1 MSGRLDELQGAV
13 ADTVFRND
21 DNGWSVIE
29 IRSRGDLI
37 TVVGAL
43 PALTAGEICLF
54 EGEWVNHPQY
64 GRQFKASR
72 CSIQTPTTLRG
83 IERYLGSG
91 IIKGVGPST
100 ARLIV
105 EHFGHDTLEVLSER
119 PERLREIPG
128 IGKKRCE
135 QISGSFQE
143 QHLLRKTMIF
153 LQTYGLSVGLS
164 EKISKRYKE
173 RAEEVIRR
181 NPYQLIEDIDGV
193 GFLTADRI
201 ALSLGFPESGE
212 DRLRAGL
219 KYVLDEASATG
230 GHTCLPRS
238 RLAQQAA
245 ALLRCETALIETSLS
260 ALLLYKELIAEV
272 IEEEEIIFSPD
283 AHSCEWAIART
294 LVSLNALSQ
303 QMIKAQVTGEIAA
316 FEQREHITF
325 SLTQREALMQAT
337 QSGVLVITGGP
348 GTGKTTLLNCI
359 LHILGDDEGTLLA
372 APTGRAAK
380 RMSEATGREA
390 KTIHRL
396 LEFTPEGGGFSRDRS
411 NPLDCRCLVIDEVS
425 MVDIYLMRSLLRA
438 VREGTRLIL
447 VGDKDQL
454 PSVGPGNVL
463 GDILASGIIP
473 HARLTEVFRQDERS
487 MIVANAHRIN
497 RGEMPLLNA
506 RQGDFFFERS
516 ASPGAAAQT
525 IVELCAS
532 RLPKFLGQPGSER
545 SIQVLSPTK
554 KGECGVHRLNV
565 LLQQALNPGREGAGE
580 ILYNQTIFRLG
591 DKVIHTKNNYLL
603 PWRAPGGQE
612 GQGVFN
618 GDVGRVA
625 AVDAEDRALTVSY
638 DDERRVEYEYAQLEE
653 LELAY
658 CLSVHKSQG
667 SEFEAVVMPA
677 VGGHYLL
684 LNRNLFYTAVT
695 RAKRLLVL
703 VGYEEA
709 IASMVNNN
717 HSRKR
722 HTALALRLGEAQVRA
737 HG

>member
-1 MSGRLDELQGAV
+1 MSERLEELQGAV

-29 IRSRGDLI
+29 LRSQGDLI

-43 PALTAGEICLF
+43 PALATGETCLF
-54 EGEWVNHPQY
+54 AGEWVNHPQY
-64 GRQFKASR
+64 GRQFKAVR

-105 EHFGHDTLEVLSER
+105 EHFGHDTLEVLSEK

-135 QISGSFQE
+135 QISGSYQE
-143 QHLLRKTMIF
+143 QHLLRRTMIF

-181 NPYQLIEDIDGV
+181 NPYQLIEDIEGI

-201 ALSLGFPESGE
+201 ALSLGFPESG
-212 DRLRAGL
+212 DSRLRAGL
-219 KYVLDEASATG
+219 KYVLDEAAATG
-230 GHTCLPRS
+230 GHTCLPRHQLVHQS
-238 RLAQQAA
+238 A
-245 ALLRCETALIETSLS
+245 ALLRCETALIETTLS
-260 ALLLYKELIAEV
+260 TLLLYKELSTEMIEGEEV
-272 IEEEEIIFSPD
+272 IFSPD
-283 AHSCEWAIART
+283 AYMCEWTIARA
-294 LVSLNALSQ
+294 LVSLSAFSQ
-303 QMIKAQVTGEIAA
+303 QMIKVQVTREIAA
-316 FEQREHITF
+316 FEKREHITF

-359 LHILGDDEGTLLA
+359 LHILGDDENTLLA

-390 KTIHRL
+390 RTIHRL

-438 VREGTRLIL
+438 VKEGTRLIL

-463 GDILASGIIP
+463 GDILSSGIIP

-487 MIVANAHRIN
+487 MIVSNAHRIN
-497 RGEMPLLNA
+497 RGEMPVLNA
-506 RQGDFFFERS
+506 REGDFFFERS
-516 ASPGAAAQT
+516 TSPAAAAQT
-525 IVELCAS
+525 IVELCAT
-532 RLPKFLGQPGSER
+532 RLPRFLAQPGSTK
-545 SIQVLSPTK
+545 SIQVLSPTR
-554 KGECGVHRLNV
+554 KGECGVHRLNT
-565 LLQQALNPGREGAGE
+565 LLQQALNPARDEAGE
-580 ILYNQTIFRLG
+580 ILYNQTTFRLG
-591 DKVIHTKNNYLL
+591 DKVIHTKNNYMLS
-603 PWRAPGGQE
+603 WRGHKGQE

-618 GDVGRVA
+618 GDVGYIISA
-625 AVDAEDRALTVSY
+625 DAEGRALTVLY
-638 DDERRVEYEYAQLEE
+638 DDEREVDYEYAQLEE

-667 SEFEAVVMPA
+667 SEFDAVVMPA

-695 RAKRLLVL
+695 RAKKLLVL

-709 IASMVNNN
+709 IAAMVNNS

-722 HTALALRLGEAQVRA
+722 YTALALRLAQAQGQA

>member
-1 MSGRLDELQGAV
+1 MSERLEDLQGTV

-29 IRSRGDLI
+29 IRSQGDII
-37 TVVGAL
+37 TVVGPL
-43 PALTAGEICLF
+43 PALSTGETCLF
-54 EGEWVNHPQY
+54 QGGWVHHPQY
-64 GRQFKASR
+64 GKQFKAKT

-100 ARLIV
+100 AKLIV
-105 EHFGHDTLEVLSER
+105 EHFGHDTLDVLSED
-119 PERLREIPG
+119 PVRLREIPG
-128 IGKKRCE
+128 IGKKRCQ
-135 QISGSFQE
+135 QIADNFQE
-143 QHLLRKTMIF
+143 QHLLRRTMIF

-164 EKISKRYKE
+164 EKISKKYKE

-181 NPYQLIEDIDGV
+181 NPYQLIDDIDGI

-201 ALSLGFPESGE
+201 ALSLGFPESG
-212 DRLRAGL
+212 DRRLCAGI
-219 KYVLDEASATG
+219 KYVLEEASASG
-230 GHTCLPRS
+230 GHTCLPRHL
-238 RLAQQAA
+238 LAQQAA
-245 ALLRCETALIETSLS
+245 SLLRCETALIETNLS
-260 ALLLYKELIAEV
+260 ALLLFKELTAEV
-272 IEEEEIIFSPD
+272 IQDEEVIFSPD
-283 AHSCEWAIART
+283 AYMCEWGIARS
-294 LVSLNALSQ
+294 LVALSAHAQ
-303 QMIKAQVTGEIAA
+303 QMIRAHVTKEITQ
-316 FEQREHITF
+316 FEQREHIAF
-325 SLTQREALMQAT
+325 SPTQREALMQAT

-396 LEFTPEGGGFSRDRS
+396 LEFAPEGGGFSRDRD

-463 GDILASGIIP
+463 GDILSSGMIP
-473 HARLTEVFRQDERS
+473 HARLNEVFRQDERS
-487 MIVANAHRIN
+487 MIVSNAHRIN
-497 RGEMPLLNA
+497 RGEMPVLNT

-516 ASPGAAAQT
+516 RSPAAAAQT
-525 IVELCAS
+525 IVELCAA
-532 RLPKFLGQPGSER
+532 RLPKYLGHENSAR
-545 SIQVLSPTK
+545 NIQVLSPTK
-554 KGECGVHRLNV
+554 KGECGVHRLNT
-565 LLQQALNPGREGAGE
+565 LLQQALNPRKEEENE
-580 ILYNQTIFRLG
+580 ILYNQTSFRLN
-591 DKVIHTKNNYLL
+591 DKVIHTKNNYMLA
-603 PWRAPGGQE
+603 WRGQGGLE
-612 GQGVFN
+612 GLGVFN
-618 GDVGRVA
+618 GDVGHIISL
-625 AVDAEDRALTVSY
+625 DAENRALTVLY
-638 DDERRVEYEYAQLEE
+638 DDEREVDYEFAQLEE

-667 SEFEAVVMPA
+667 SEFDAVVMPV
-677 VGGHYLL
+677 VGGHHLL
-684 LNRNLFYTAVT
+684 LNRNLLYTAVT

-703 VGYEEA
+703 VGYEDA
-709 IASMVNNN
+709 IASMVANN

-722 HTALALRLGEAQVRA
+722 YTALALRLLEAQEA
-737 HG
+737 FHG